1 MDSPSTPQHLA
12 LYRKWRPLTFDDV
25 YGQAHITRAL
35 KAQVAGGKTSH
46 AYLFTGTRGTG
57 KTTCAKI
64 LARAVNCLSPVD
76 GNPCNVCP
84 ACRGALD
91 ESALDITE
99 IDAAS
104 MSGVEN
110 IREIREEAFFAPTHL
125 RMRVYIIDEVHMLS
139 GGAFNALLKTLEEPP
154 AHVLFILATT
164 ELHKVPSTILSRCQR
179 YDFRRI
185 PAEIIA
191 GRLAAIAEAEG
202 VSLTPD
208 AADVL
213 AARGDGS
220 FRDAISLLDRAMTG
234 EAITR
239 ETVEA
244 ALGLMG
250 GGQVDAL
257 LSAILDGAAATALEL
272 FTLSY
277 MQGQDMISL
286 FDSLLSRLRDIYVLK
301 ATGRV
306 GLLVS
311 PAGDL
316 DDLTAMAG
324 RCEPILLEYL
334 ITCVSDLLRRL
345 TRTAIRRTDGEMCLL
360 KMCLRNTAEAEPAA
374 PPAAKPA
381 AVKTAPAKTA
391 PLVAAQPAQP
401 TPPPADDLPW
411 EPDPTPEPTPEP
423 VSEPAPGPEPTPEPT
438 PTPQPAP
445 DPELRSNSKE
455 THAVGESQPPPAGD
469 SALLQSLVAA
479 VSSRVNSGVR
489 TYLSLAGARNI
500 GGVLHIQVAEESLV
514 FMDKPAV
521 LDLLNEG
528 ARTLGLR
535 GVSVS
540 DKPPKAA
547 PAAPSPVADILS
559 RAKSLG
565 VDIKKT

>member
-1 MDSPSTPQHLA
+1 MDSPHISQHLA

-35 KAQVAGGKTSH
+35 KAQVAGRKTSH

-64 LARAVNCLSPVD
+64 LARAVNCLSPID
-76 GNPCNVCP
+76 GNPCNTCA
-84 ACRGALD
+84 ACKAGLD

-154 AHVLFILATT
+154 SHVLFILATT

-191 GRLAAIAEAEG
+191 ERLAAIAEAEG

-239 ETVEA
+239 QAVEA

-250 GGQVDAL
+250 SAQVDAL
-257 LSAILDGAAATALEL
+257 LAAILDGAATQALEL

-301 ATGRV
+301 ATGRAT
-306 GLLVS
+306 LLLS
-311 PAGDL
+311 PMGDAQAL
-316 DDLTAMAG
+316 EAMAE
-324 RCEPILLEYL
+324 RCEPTLLEFL
-334 ITCVSDLLRRL
+334 ITCISDLLRRL

-360 KMCLRNTAEAEPAA
+360 KMCLRHSDAAEAPAI
-374 PPAAKPA
+374 PAAKAVQQPKVEPVKATPA
-381 AVKTAPAKTA
+381 PQPTAPAT
-391 PLVAAQPAQP
+391 VAVPESE
-401 TPPPADDLPW
+401 LPW
-411 EPDPTPEPTPEP
+411 ASDAPEVAEIKPHPAPEPEPIPEPEPEPEPTPKAE
-423 VSEPAPGPEPTPEPT
+423 
-438 PTPQPAP
+438 P
-445 DPELRSNSKE
+445 DPKAS
-455 THAVGESQPPPAGD
+455 VGD
-469 SALLQSLVAA
+469 VALLQSLVAA
-479 VSSRVNSGVR
+479 VSAKVNSGVR
-489 TYLSLAGARNI
+489 TYLSLASARNI

-521 LDLLNEG
+521 LAILNEG
-528 ARTLGLR
+528 ARTLGLQ
-535 GVSVS
+535 GVMVS
-540 DKPPKAA
+540 DKPHKDGAPKASG
-547 PAAPSPVADILS
+547 PASSPVADILS

-565 VDIKKT
+565 VDIKKS

>member
-1 MDSPSTPQHLA
+1 MDSPHTQHLA

-64 LARAVNCLSPVD
+64 LARAVNCLSPID

-84 ACRGALD
+84 ACRGALE

-191 GRLAAIAEAEG
+191 GRLTHIAEAEG

-239 ETVEA
+239 QSVEA

-250 GGQVDAL
+250 GQQVDAL

-360 KMCLRNTAEAEPAA
+360 KMCLRNTAEPEPASL
-374 PPAAKPA
+374 PAVKPA

-391 PLVAAQPAQP
+391 PPAAAQPAQP

-423 VSEPAPGPEPTPEPT
+423 VSEPAPEAELVPEAEPTPEPA
-438 PTPQPAP
+438 PT
-445 DPELRSNSKE
+445 
-455 THAVGESQPPPAGD
+455 PPAGD

-489 TYLSLAGARNI
+489 AYLSLASARNL

-514 FMDKPAV
+514 FMDKPTV
-521 LDLLNEG
+521 LDILNEG

-535 GVSVS
+535 GVNVS

-565 VDIKKT
+565 VDIKKA